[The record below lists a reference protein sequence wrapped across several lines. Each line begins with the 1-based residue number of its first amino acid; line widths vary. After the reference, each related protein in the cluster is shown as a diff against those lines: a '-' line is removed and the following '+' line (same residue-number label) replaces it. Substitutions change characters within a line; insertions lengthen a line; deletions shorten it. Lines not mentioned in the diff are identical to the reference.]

1 MPGVRTIVMPSKE
14 IRPKQRLGGSHPQR
28 VKIAVW
34 TVALLL
40 CGGGLYAAYRYT
52 GTTEVEVAVAR
63 ARRADFVISVRARG
77 DIKSA
82 RSTIMKAPQVPGLR
96 IVHLADNGRPIKR
109 GDVVVEFDAVQQ
121 EQNVISRT
129 TAVLAADGD
138 IEQMRATQVM
148 DDEADAMNKMTSEY
162 GLESAKLDAS
172 KAEVLSKIE
181 GEKNRIQVG
190 VSEGALQQVKA
201 SINAH
206 QVGHEADMSRLSQRK
221 DKAVKDLQLAETYLG
236 MMRLR
241 ASSDGLVNVLP
252 NFRSQG
258 TFGQS
263 TPPFKEGDNVWTG
276 AEIVEIPDLSQLYV
290 NLNLEEVD
298 RGRLQLGQKVRVM
311 VDAIPDKEFAAQI
324 DWISPIAT
332 LVFKGG
338 STAEKSFPARATLQ
352 NLDDRLRPGMS
363 STAEVIIERQPNM
376 LLIPARASFDKD
388 GKPAVYVQQGKN
400 FIVRPIEVGRRND
413 DDVIVTGG
421 LKEGEI
427 VTMESPA
434 EAAKRAKK
442 KL

>member
-1 MPGVRTIVMPSKE
+1 MASKD
-14 IRPKQRLGGSHPQR
+14 IKPKQRLGGSHPQR
-28 VKIAVW
+28 SKIIVW
-34 TVALLL
+34 TVTTLL

-63 ARRADFVISVRARG
+63 VRRADFIISVRARG

-82 RSTIMKAPQVPGLR
+82 HSTILKAPQVPGLR
-96 IVHLADNGRPIKR
+96 IVHLADNGRPIKK
-109 GDVVVEFDAVQQ
+109 GEVVVEFDAVQQ

-129 TAVLAADGD
+129 TAVRAADGD
-138 IEQMRATQVM
+138 IEQTRATQAM
-148 DDEADAMNKMTSEY
+148 DDEADAMSKMQSEY
-162 GLESAKLDAS
+162 GLESSKLDAS
-172 KAEVLSKIE
+172 KAEVLSKID

-206 QVGHEADMSRLSQRK
+206 QVGHEADMSRLNQRK
-221 DKAVKDLQLAETYLG
+221 DKAVKDLDLAETYLG
-236 MMRLR
+236 MMQLR
-241 ASSDGLVNVLP
+241 ATTDGLVNVLP

-298 RGRLQLGQKVRVM
+298 RGRLQLGQKVRIM
-311 VDAIPDKEFAAQI
+311 VDAIPDKEFNADI
-324 DWISPIAT
+324 DWISPIAS

-338 STAEKSFPARATLQ
+338 STAEKSFPARATLK

-363 STAEVIIERQPNM
+363 STAEIIIEREPNM
-376 LLIPARASFDKD
+376 LLIPARASFDQG

-400 FIVRPIEVGRRND
+400 FLVRPIEVGRRND
-413 DDVIVTGG
+413 DDIIVTGG

-427 VTMESPA
+427 VTLESPA

>member
-1 MPGVRTIVMPSKE
+1 MPSKE
-14 IRPKQRLGGSHPQR
+14 IRPKQRLGRSNPHR

-34 TVALLL
+34 TLATLA
-40 CGGGLYAAYRYT
+40 CGGGLYAAYRYA

-63 ARRADFVISVRARG
+63 VRRADFVISVRARG

-82 RSTIMKAPQVPGLR
+82 RSTILKAPQVPGLR
-96 IVHLADNGRPIKR
+96 IVHLADNGRPIKK
-109 GDVVVEFDAVQQ
+109 GEVVVEFDAVQQ

-129 TAVLAADGD
+129 TAVRAADGD

-148 DDEADAMNKMTSEY
+148 DDEADAMSKMQSEY
-162 GLESAKLDAS
+162 GLEAAKLDAS
-172 KAEVLSKIE
+172 KAEVLSKID

-221 DKAVKDLQLAETYLG
+221 DKAVKDLNLAETYLG

-241 ASSDGLVNVLP
+241 APTDGLVNVLP

-276 AEIVEIPDLSQLYV
+276 AEIVEIPDLSELYV

-298 RGRLQLGQKVRVM
+298 RGKLQLGQKVRVM
-311 VDAIPDKEFAAQI
+311 VDAIPDKEFGAEI
-324 DWISPIAT
+324 DWISPIAS

-338 STAEKSFPARATLQ
+338 STAEKSFPARATLK

-363 STAEVIIERQPNM
+363 STAEIIIEREPNM
-376 LLIPARASFDKD
+376 LLIPIRASFDQG
-388 GKPAVYVQQGKN
+388 GKPAVYVQKGKE
-400 FIVRPIEVGRRND
+400 FAIRPIQVGRRND
-413 DDVIVTGG
+413 EDIIVTGG

-427 VTMESPA
+427 VTLESPA